1 MPPMPP
7 RPDFAPNA
15 EVYDEAYYTA
25 MYRPHWL
32 LRNARKYRERD
43 AALLR
48 AVRPHAGLRLL
59 EVGSARGD
67 TAFFFAPLV
76 AEVVGIDAA
85 GTAVAV
91 ARAAAEAR
99 GLANVRFEA
108 ADARDLSPF
117 GDRSFDAVLLADF
130 VEHVTDEVLRPC
142 LAEAWRVLRPGG
154 ALGIYTPNRDHWAER
169 IKAAV
174 PGLQQEDHIAVR
186 PSAEVVR
193 LVSGAGFA
201 VEDLFFS
208 ASPYPFLGAVDRR
221 FPQAGFCRFRTV
233 LRALRPA

>member
-15 EVYDEAYYTA
+15 EVYDDAYYAA

-48 AVRPHAGLRLL
+48 AVKPHPGLRLL

-85 GTAVAV
+85 ETAVAA
-91 ARAAAEAR
+91 ARAAATTR
-99 GLANVRFEA
+99 GLANVRFET
-108 ADARDLSPF
+108 ADARDLAAFDDGSF
-117 GDRSFDAVLLADF
+117 GAVLLADF

-142 LAEAWRVLRPGG
+142 LVEAWRVLAPGG
-154 ALGIYTPNRDHWAER
+154 ALAIYTPNRDHWAER
-169 IKAAV
+169 IKAGV

-186 PSAEVVR
+186 PAAEVER
-193 LVSGAGFA
+193 LVTGAGFA
-201 VEDLFFS
+201 VDDLFFT
-208 ASPYPFLGAVDRR
+208 ASPYPLLGAMDRL
-221 FPQAGFCRFRTV
+221 FPRVAACRFRTI